1 MLQSH
6 YADHTLHHPVF
17 QTVTK
22 GTGVKEY
29 KKIDGRVYR
38 LARGMSIKLSA
49 DHQEGVRSA
58 LDMVNTVANTASN
71 LASVGNV
78 VGGVIAHAKIAS
90 KRERESEGGE
100 KEPDQETDRQTGG
113 QTDEVSES
121 DKVSESR
128 QRRASL

>member
-6 YADHTLHHPVF
+6 HADHTLHHPVF

-22 GTGVKEY
+22 GTGVTKYEQ
-29 KKIDGRVYR
+29 IDGRVYR

-49 DHQEGVRSA
+49 DHGKGVRNA
-58 LDMVNTVANTASN
+58 LTMVSTIASTAGQ